1 MSGAIWTRDEH
12 LIVLDLYINHPEIV
26 EDTSDATVQEVA
38 DQINRSPDSV
48 VFRLGNYRYLDP
60 RSTQGL
66 SNISKG
72 CRDIWEDYYGNEDE
86 LAYEAE
92 RARQRLR
99 TEEEEP
105 TDGDTG
111 TEERD
116 IETGVS
122 STEGTHR
129 HGQCDF
135 RAAVRERYQDSCLL
149 CDVSTPGLLQAGHI
163 LPWSEFEELRGDPKN
178 GLLLCYTHHRAFD
191 LGLFT
196 ITESHDVIVRP
207 GLSDLGAFLN
217 RTLDDAQTVVFPKD
231 APPSDYFRQRNE
243 RLEWWP
249 PGE

>member
-1 MSGAIWTRDEH
+1 MRGNIWTRDEH
-12 LIVLDLYINHPEIV
+12 LTVLDLYLNHPEIT
-26 EDTSDATVQEVA
+26 EDTSDPTVNEVA
-38 DQINRSPDSV
+38 NLIDRSPDSV

-60 RSTQGL
+60 RSTKGL

-72 CRDIWEDYYGNEDE
+72 CREIWEDYYGNEDE

-99 TEEEEP
+99 TGEEP
-105 TDGDTG
+105 KDGNAG
-111 TEERD
+111 VEEHN

-122 STEGTHR
+122 TIEGPRR
-129 HGQCDF
+129 HGQGDF
-135 RAAVRERYQDSCLL
+135 RAAVRERYQDTCLL
-149 CDVSTPGLLQAGHI
+149 CDISSPGLLQASHI
-163 LPWSEFEELRGDPKN
+163 LPWGEFEELRGDPDN

-191 LGLFT
+191 LGFFT

-207 GLSDLGAFLN
+207 GLSDLGDFLN
-217 RTLDDAQTVVFPKD
+217 RTLYDTQKVVFP
-231 APPSDYFRQRNE
+231 ANPPSSEYFRKRNK